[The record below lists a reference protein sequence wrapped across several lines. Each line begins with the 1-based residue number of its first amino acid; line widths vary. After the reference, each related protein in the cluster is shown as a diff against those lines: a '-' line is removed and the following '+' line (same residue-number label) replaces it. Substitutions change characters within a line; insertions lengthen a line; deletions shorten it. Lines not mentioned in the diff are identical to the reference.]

1 MLTAT
6 YVGDRAIRIED
17 AEPLTPGPGQVQ
29 IQVAYVGLCGTDLH
43 VLEGHL
49 DTRVQTPT
57 VIGHE
62 MSGVISAVGES
73 VGSWQVG
80 DHVTVMPLDSDGT
93 CPACLAG
100 NGHICQHLSFLGID
114 APGAL
119 QQYWTVA
126 AAHLIALP
134 AELPLDHAALVEPT
148 AVAVHDVRRGEV
160 TAGDRVAVIG
170 CGPIG
175 LLIGVVARHLGADVI
190 MIEIDALRRGWA
202 ADAGYQVLDPAE
214 SDLAAGIDRWTGGAG
229 ADVVFEVSGAASAVV
244 SAIELA
250 RVRGTVVI
258 VAIHAQ
264 PRPVDLQRV
273 IWRELRIVGA
283 RVYQRSDFETAVE
296 LVADGVVP
304 AAQLISSI
312 SPLPDTA
319 EAFATLR
326 QGRAMKILID
336 VAGVNAT
343 DEHLLTSPD
352 RHHHGEGS

>member
-6 YVGDRAIRIED
+6 YVGDRTIQIED
-17 AEPLTPGPGQVQ
+17 AEPAAPSPGQVQ

-49 DTRVQTPT
+49 DARVKPPT

-62 MSGVISAVGES
+62 MSGVIAAVGEH
-73 VGSWQVG
+73 VHNWQVG
-80 DHVTVMPLDSDGT
+80 DHVTVMPLDGDGT

-100 NGHICQHLSFLGID
+100 NGHICQQLSFLGID

-119 QQYWTVA
+119 QQYWTVD
-126 AAHLIALP
+126 AAHLVTLP
-134 AELPLDHAALVEPT
+134 AELPLHHAALVEPT

-160 TAGDRVAVIG
+160 AAGDRVVVIG

-175 LLIGVVARHLGADVI
+175 LLIAVVARHLGADVV
-190 MIEIDALRRGWA
+190 MLEIDALRRGWA
-202 ADAGYQVLDPAE
+202 ADAGFQVLDPAA
-214 SDLAAGIDRWTGGAG
+214 DDAAARVDQWSHGAG
-229 ADVVFEVSGAASAVV
+229 ADVVFEVSGAAAAVV

-250 RVRGTVVI
+250 RVRGTVVM

-283 RVYQRSDFETAVE
+283 RVYQRPDFETAVE

-304 AAQLISSI
+304 SAQLISAI
-312 SPLPDTA
+312 TPLPDTA
-319 EAFATLR
+319 EAFATLQ

-336 VAGVNAT
+336 VNGSAR
-343 DEHLLTSPD
+343 PD
-352 RHHHGEGS
+352 DIP